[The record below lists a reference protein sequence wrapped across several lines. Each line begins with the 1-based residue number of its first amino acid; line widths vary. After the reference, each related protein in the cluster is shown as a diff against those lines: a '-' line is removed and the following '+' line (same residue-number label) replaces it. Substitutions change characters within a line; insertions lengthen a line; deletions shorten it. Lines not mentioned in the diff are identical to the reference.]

1 MNSLEKSSHE
11 NSLDRLVRNS
21 LAGLLQPV
29 LLSAFA
35 ILLASLV
42 LLILDYDAFA
52 IVKGI
57 YKSLVDDFGDT
68 LRWSIPLIFTGLA
81 VAVAFRAGSWNLGV
95 DGQLYLGAMASTI
108 LGLKVSYLP
117 FPISIFAALFAG
129 AIAGALWAGIAA
141 LLRVFWNTNE
151 VVTTLFLNFIAFLF
165 TDFLILGPLKG
176 IGIAAGTFST
186 NKIPEHYWLA
196 RIFHPS
202 QANIGLFIA
211 LAMTLFVGFIFYR
224 STLGYEFKLV
234 RQNSR
239 FARYGGVS
247 VRKVIWTSM
256 LISGAIAGLAGA
268 VEILGAHH
276 RFPGRFSHGLGFDGI
291 VVALLAKNN
300 PFGVLFSGLFL
311 GALRNGAMNME
322 RITDVP
328 RAVVEIVQSIII
340 LMVSARFGLDIWRK
354 RRRQSEH
361 SVTSGRAM
369 SEGKGE

>member
-1 MNSLEKSSHE
+1 MSSLEKSSRE
-11 NSLDRLVRNS
+11 NTLDRRARKS
-21 LAGLLQPV
+21 LASLLQPV
-29 LLSAFA
+29 LLSVFA

-42 LLILDYDAFA
+42 LLSLDYDAFA
-52 IVKGI
+52 IFKGI
-57 YKSLVDDFGDT
+57 YKSVVDDFGDT

-95 DGQLYLGAMASTI
+95 DGQLYLGAIAATTI
-108 LGLKVSYLP
+108 GLKLPYLP
-117 FPISIFAALFAG
+117 SPISILVALLAG

-165 TDFLILGPLKG
+165 TDFLVLGPLKG
-176 IGIAAGTFST
+176 VGMAAGTFST
-186 NKIPEHYWLA
+186 NKIPEHFWLA

-202 QANIGLFIA
+202 QANVGLFIA

-224 STLGYEFKLV
+224 STVGYEFKLV

-247 VRKVIWTSM
+247 VKKVIWLSM
-256 LISGAIAGLAGA
+256 LLSGAIAGIAGSI
-268 VEILGAHH
+268 EILGAHH

-300 PFGVLFSGLFL
+300 PFGVMFSGIFL

-340 LMVSARFGLDIWRK
+340 LMVSAQFGFSIWRK
-354 RRRQSEH
+354 RRRESEY
-361 SVTSGRAM
+361 SATKDRTMIEEKV
-369 SEGKGE
+369 

>member
-1 MNSLEKSSHE
+1 MH
-11 NSLDRLVRNS
+11 RFVRNS
-21 LAGLLQPV
+21 LGSLLQPV
-29 LLSAFA
+29 FLSAFA
-35 ILLASLV
+35 IVIASLV
-42 LLILDYDAFA
+42 LWILDYDAFA

-57 YKSLVDDFGDT
+57 FKSVADDFGDT

-81 VAVAFRAGSWNLGV
+81 VAVAFRSGSWNLGV
-95 DGQLYLGAMASTI
+95 DGQLYLGAIAATI
-108 LGLKVSYLP
+108 VGLKLSYLP

-129 AIAGALWAGIAA
+129 AIVGALWAGIAA
-141 LLRVFWNTNE
+141 LLRVFWSTNV
-151 VVTTLFLNFIAFLF
+151 VVTTLFLNFIAFLV
-165 TDFLILGPLKG
+165 TDFLVLGPLKG
-176 IGIAAGTFST
+176 TGMAAGTFST

-202 QANIGLFIA
+202 QANVGLFIA

-224 STLGYEFKLV
+224 STVGYEFKLV

-239 FARYGGVS
+239 FARYGGVN
-247 VRKVIWTSM
+247 VRKVIWISM
-256 LISGAIAGLAGA
+256 LLSGAIAGIAGT

-340 LMVSARFGLDIWRK
+340 LMVSARFGLGIWLK
-354 RRRQSEH
+354 RRRQARH
-361 SVTSGRAM
+361 PVISGHTKP
-369 SEGKGE
+369 EGED